1 MAIIRTRHA
10 VLFYQGAVLQVAG
23 YGNKYLRKDGETRV
37 TPAHIQ
43 NAVDGNL
50 ERLGVD
56 HIDLLQARPRC
67 AAPTSSSGCCLRW
80 WRAVAAASVPRQACG
95 GRESWWLP
103 NATLFLLSC
112 SSCSIAGSHVGTGLT
127 CATRRPDPLARPLR
141 GRPVR
146 GVLVRRGAGAR
157 GRHPVRG
164 AAARAG
170 RRREGRQGAAL
181 PRPWSGEGACA
192 AAGPAG
198 TCISVAG
205 SCGPANRE
213 RVEAR

>member
-43 NAVDGNL
+43 NAADGNL

-80 WRAVAAASVPRQACG
+80 WRAVAAASVPRHACG
-95 GRESWWLP
+95 GWESCGYQMRP
-103 NATLFLLSC
+103 CSC
-112 SSCSIAGSHVGTGLT
+112 SAASA
-127 CATRRPDPLARPLR
+127 AP
-141 GRPVR
+141 
-146 GVLVRRGAGAR
+146 
-157 GRHPVRG
+157 
-164 AAARAG
+164 AARSLDPMLG
-170 RRREGRQGAAL
+170 L
-181 PRPWSGEGACA
+181 
-192 AAGPAG
+192 
-198 TCISVAG
+198 V
-205 SCGPANRE
+205 
-213 RVEAR
+213 